1 MRQWLIGITIACM
14 PLLADASARLNS
26 CRIQE
31 RNHTTQIH
39 LRTTNPVTYHTFSL
53 NSPSRL
59 VIDLDHTITTKH
71 PCRIVNAPTLVKS
84 IRTGHPSPSLFRLVI
99 DLKQPAKH
107 VTLHHQITPNHKEL
121 FFTLTST
128 KHHQLTR
135 VEQAAKPLWP
145 TRTKQQIIPEPPIT
159 PERTVIVID
168 PGHGG
173 KDPGAT
179 GARGYHEKDIVLS
192 IAKRLQKD
200 INRYTPY
207 RAVLTRRSDYYLTLR
222 QRLKFARDHHA
233 RLFISVHADA
243 FHRRRAHGASVF
255 ALSERGA
262 SSEAAHWLASKENA
276 SELLGGV
283 SLDDKTMLLKSVLI
297 DLSQSASVRESMD
310 LGKRILTQ
318 LDNVTNLHHNKVEE
332 AAFVVLKSPDIPSL
346 LIETGFLSNPR
357 EERSLIR
364 RGYQE
369 KLAMAITQG
378 IKRYMQTQH
387 SRHHNNR
394 K

>member
-1 MRQWLIGITIACM
+1 MRHWLLGISLACL
-14 PLLADASARLNS
+14 PLLADAAAHLNN

-31 RNHTTQIH
+31 NNHRTQIH
-39 LRTTNPVTYHTFSL
+39 LRTSSPVTYHTFSL
-53 NSPSRL
+53 TSPSRL
-59 VIDLDHTITTKH
+59 VIDLDHTETSKH
-71 PCRIVNAPTLVKS
+71 PCQIIHTTSLIKS
-84 IRTGHPSPSLFRLVI
+84 IRTGHPNPSLFRLVI
-99 DLKQPAKH
+99 DLNKPAK
-107 VTLHHQITPNHKEL
+107 TLTLKHQTTPNHKEL
-121 FFTLTST
+121 FFTLSSI
-128 KHHQLTR
+128 KDHPLNR
-135 VEQAAKPLWP
+135 IEQAAQPLWA
-145 TRTKQQIIPEPPIT
+145 TRKKQQLIPKPPIT

-179 GARGYHEKDIVLS
+179 GVRGYHEKDIVLS
-192 IAKRLQKD
+192 IAKRLQHD
-200 INRYTPY
+200 INHYTPY
-207 RAVLTRRSDYYLTLR
+207 RAILTRNRDHYLTLR

-243 FHRRRAHGASVF
+243 FHRRRAHGASVY

-283 SLDDKTMLLKSVLI
+283 TLDDKTMLLKSVLI

-310 LGKRILTQ
+310 LGRRILAQ
-318 LDNVTNLHHNKVEE
+318 IDGVTNLHHSKVEE

-364 RGYQE
+364 RDYQE
-369 KLAMAITQG
+369 KLAMAITRG
-378 IKRYMQTQH
+378 IKHYMRTQH
-387 SRHHNNR
+387 ARQR
-394 K
+394 RRR